1 MEKIRNRSKKIIS
14 LMLATLIL
22 LTYTPLYVIA
32 EEINQNEIAQ
42 ENNLSEVSNDKI
54 DEESSNN

>member
-32 EEINQNEIAQ
+32 EEIN
-42 ENNLSEVSNDKI
+42 
-54 DEESSNN
+54 